1 MTLLKDYISPVDY
14 FICPKTIIPPSSY
27 QKYKEIL
34 FIENITEK
42 DIELFKNKIVYIFF
56 SNVTQDVL
64 NKLCSLAKS
73 VFFINSSTL
82 DNIRSVCIL
91 SSKKE
96 NFHSFLTNNDHHEY
110 IKFLNTVK
118 E

>member
-14 FICPKTIIPPSSY
+14 FICPKTIIPPSNY
-27 QKYKEIL
+27 QKYNEIL
-34 FIENITEK
+34 FLENITEK
-42 DIELFKNKIVYIFF
+42 DIDLFKNKIVYIFF
-56 SNVTQDVL
+56 SNADQDVL

-73 VFFINSSTL
+73 VFFINSSSL
-82 DNIRSVCIL
+82 DNIRSVSIL

-96 NFHSFLTNNDHHEY
+96 NFHSFLTNYEQDAY
-110 IKFLNTVK
+110 INFLNTLK